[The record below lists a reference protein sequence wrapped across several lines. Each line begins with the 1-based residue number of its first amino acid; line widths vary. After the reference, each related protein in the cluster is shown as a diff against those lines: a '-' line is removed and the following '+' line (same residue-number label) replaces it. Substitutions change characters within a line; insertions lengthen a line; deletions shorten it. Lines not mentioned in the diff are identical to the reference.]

1 MLVTPKTT
9 VNKQTNM
16 SVPPGRK
23 NGNTLHLR
31 IALFSKGNTFFH
43 DQGHKD
49 GEGNGQKPGAQIRIL
64 ILLCPSWMDRM
75 NSVTI
80 MIPTVI

>member
-1 MLVTPKTT
+1 
-9 VNKQTNM
+9 M
-16 SVPPGRK
+16 SVPPGEE

-64 ILLCPSWMDRM
+64 ILLCPS
-75 NSVTI
+75 
-80 MIPTVI
+80 